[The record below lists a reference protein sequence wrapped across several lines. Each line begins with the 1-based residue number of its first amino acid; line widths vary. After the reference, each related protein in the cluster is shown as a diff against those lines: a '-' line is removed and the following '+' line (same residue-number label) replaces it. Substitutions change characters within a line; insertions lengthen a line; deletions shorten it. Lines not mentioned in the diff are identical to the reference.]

1 VISWADIRWRQRE
14 VDWLL
19 ERLRGLVRE
28 RRALERLA
36 GNAGALEAN
45 RQETERIRWKVSA
58 MVKANLPR
66 L

>member
-1 VISWADIRWRQRE
+1 MISWADLRWRQPE

-28 RRALERLA
+28 QRKLERLA
-36 GNAGALEAN
+36 GNTRALEAN
-45 RQETERIRWKVSA
+45 RDETEHIRWKVAA
-58 MVKANLPR
+58 MVKANLQR